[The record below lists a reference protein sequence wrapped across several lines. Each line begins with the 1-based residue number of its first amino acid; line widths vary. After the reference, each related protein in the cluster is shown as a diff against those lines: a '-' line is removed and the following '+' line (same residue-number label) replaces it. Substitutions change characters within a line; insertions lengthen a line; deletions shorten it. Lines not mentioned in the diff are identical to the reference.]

1 MDKMKISRFQKYS
14 PTFSFQSLQIMN
26 IVTISINIAV
36 WFLAFLHFFFK
47 FESIIQK
54 FAVWFASVRRI
65 SVSGPKMRA
74 IQGPEP
80 AIRRADIR
88 GTLLPVLTNGGRDAP
103 APIPDVM
110 KNFSSGGRI
119 SALRIAGSDLYS
131 KRSHKADSKII
142 ARWKNISNAVLWL
155 AKSLE

>member
-1 MDKMKISRFQKYS
+1 MAKMKISRFQKYS

-26 IVTISINIAV
+26 IVTIFINIAV

-47 FESIIQK
+47 FESIIPK

-88 GTLLPVLTNGGRDAP
+88 RV
-103 APIPDVM
+103 
-110 KNFSSGGRI
+110 
-119 SALRIAGSDLYS
+119 SALQRKFSLASGMQKRPKTSSARTFSDCFS
-131 KRSHKADSKII
+131 NFQQNSHHKMFLNENHWQTIF
-142 ARWKNISNAVLWL
+142 
-155 AKSLE
+155 

>member
-1 MDKMKISRFQKYS
+1 MKISRFQKYS

-47 FESIIQK
+47 FESIIPK

-65 SVSGPKMRA
+65 SVSGPKMCA

-88 GTLLPVLTNGGRDAP
+88 RV
-103 APIPDVM
+103 
-110 KNFSSGGRI
+110 
-119 SALRIAGSDLYS
+119 SALQRKFSLASGMQKRPKTSFARTFSDFFS
-131 KRSHKADSKII
+131 NFQQNSHQKII
-142 ARWKNISNAVLWL
+142 LNENHDKL
-155 AKSLE
+155 

>member
-1 MDKMKISRFQKYS
+1 MAKMKISRFQKYS

-26 IVTISINIAV
+26 IVTIFINIAV

-47 FESIIQK
+47 FESIIPK

-88 GTLLPVLTNGGRDAP
+88 PVFALQRKFSLASGMQKRPKTSSARTFSDCFS
-103 APIPDVM
+103 
-110 KNFSSGGRI
+110 NFHQN
-119 SALRIAGSDLYS
+119 
-131 KRSHKADSKII
+131 SHHKMFLNENHWQTII
-142 ARWKNISNAVLWL
+142 
-155 AKSLE
+155 

>member
-26 IVTISINIAV
+26 IVTIFINIAV

-47 FESIIQK
+47 FESIIPK

-80 AIRRADIR
+80 AIQRKFSLASGMQKRPKTSSARTFSDCFS
-88 GTLLPVLTNGGRDAP
+88 
-103 APIPDVM
+103 
-110 KNFSSGGRI
+110 NFQQN
-119 SALRIAGSDLYS
+119 
-131 KRSHKADSKII
+131 SHHKMFLNENHWQTII
-142 ARWKNISNAVLWL
+142 
-155 AKSLE
+155 